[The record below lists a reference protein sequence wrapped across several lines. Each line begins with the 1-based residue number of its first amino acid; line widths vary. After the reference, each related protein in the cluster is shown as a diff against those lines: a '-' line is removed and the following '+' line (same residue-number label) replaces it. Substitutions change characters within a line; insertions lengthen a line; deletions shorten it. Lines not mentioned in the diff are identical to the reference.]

1 MKKLVITTMAIF
13 MAALMTVTTA
23 QTLQEVLEKHF
34 KAIGQEQ
41 LIAAN
46 SYYVKAKVSQM
57 GIDLPMEMK
66 IKKPGK
72 FITTIDCQGQK
83 IITAFDGEKG
93 WMINPMMGA
102 EPQDLSGDQLAQ
114 AQSQADMEGEL
125 YNYEAKGGS
134 AELAG
139 KVTIEGKEL
148 FRIKYTGKDGNAKD
162 YFIDAK
168 TYLIDRVKAKVSAQG
183 QTVEIE
189 QIMGDYKTTEGIT
202 MAMKIDQKTPMG
214 SASIIM
220 EEVKINEKFD
230 DSIFKRPA
238 K

>member
-1 MKKLVITTMAIF
+1 
-13 MAALMTVTTA
+13 
-23 QTLQEVLEKHF
+23 
-34 KAIGQEQ
+34 
-41 LIAAN
+41 
-46 SYYVKAKVSQM
+46 
-57 GIDLPMEMK
+57 MK

-72 FITTIDCQGQK
+72 FITTIDFQGQK

-102 EPQDLSGDQLAQ
+102 DPQDLAGEQLAQ

-125 YNYEAKGGS
+125 YNFEAKGGS

-148 FRIKYTGKDGNAKD
+148 FRIKYTGKDGNTKD

-183 QTVEIE
+183 QTVDIE
-189 QIMGDYKTTEGIT
+189 QIMGDYKTIEGIT

-214 SASIIM
+214 SVSIIM
-220 EEVKINEKFD
+220 EQVKINENFD